1 MNVYTFLY
9 LTSCRKCKFHYLP
22 ICEATNWAITR
33 KPYSNDAKVKKTL
46 QSQVSRQDLLCFFSG
61 NVAPACQTAHLQ
73 EKHLLPNLAT
83 RHVKSAGKVNHFGQF
98 GSRCFRTRYKAYI
111 CKANGIHPHRLGTQ
125 QNTQIISQ
133 IKARQNQLS
142 KSDVS

>member
-1 MNVYTFLY
+1 MQSY
-9 LTSCRKCKFHYLP
+9 K
-22 ICEATNWAITR
+22 
-33 KPYSNDAKVKKTL
+33 KPYNLKYQDRIYYAFFREMLL
-46 QSQVSRQDLLCFFSG
+46 QHY
-61 NVAPACQTAHLQ
+61 QTAHLQ
-73 EKHLLPNLAT
+73 EKHLLPNWAT
-83 RHVKSAGKVNHFGQF
+83 RHVKSVEKVNHFGQF
-98 GSRCFRTRYKAYI
+98 GSRCFRTKHKAYI